1 MSTDNTEI
9 SEDEL
14 LRQALDQATS
24 GVNEGDEQGEEVID
38 NEEEAPNESDDETP
52 PEASSESKE
61 EEVPKKKWIAKILAQ
76 RNAYKRELEELK
88 SNAWTNREDDVKFI
102 EKQSQASAEDV
113 VRRVLFFRDNPE
125 AEEMREELEELAQ
138 ELWGLSIEKAYKYYL
153 AETDP
158 SKLLDE
164 QTQNKLNSKKY
175 SSAWH
180 SPQSLRQE
188 KKLDYTSAEFDRLL
202 TSGKIR
208 V

>member
-1 MSTDNTEI
+1 MSTDNTEL
-9 SEDEL
+9 SEDDL
-14 LRQALDQATS
+14 LRQSMDQANS
-24 GVNEGDEQGEEVID
+24 GENEWDEQVEEI
-38 NEEEAPNESDDETP
+38 EEEETLIDEESQSEEIP
-52 PEASSESKE
+52 ESKE
-61 EEVPKKKWIAKILAQ
+61 EEIPKKKWIAKVLAQ

-88 SNAWTNREDDVKFI
+88 SKTWDNRADDVKFI

-113 VRRVLFFRDNPE
+113 VRTVLFFRDNPD

-153 AETDP
+153 AETNP
-158 SKLLDE
+158 TKLLDE

-180 SPQSLRQE
+180 SPQSLRQD
-188 KKLDYTSAEFDRLL
+188 KKLDYSNNELDRLIA
-202 TSGKIR
+202 SGKIR